1 MSQLDPVL
9 TTLSDMK
16 TIDRMVY
23 DVKTTNPFHDY
34 IVIATATNQ
43 RQLQATM
50 KRLKDLPV
58 DSTSTNHVEGANDS
72 DWVLVT
78 CGDTIV
84 HVFLKEEREYYH
96 LEKLWFD
103 LPHWTVADE
112 S

>member
-9 TTLSDMK
+9 NTLSDMK
-16 TIDRMVY
+16 TLDRIVF

-34 IVIATATNQ
+34 IVIATATNG

-58 DSTSTNHVEGANDS
+58 DPQNVNHVEGAHDS

-103 LPHWTVADE
+103 LPHWTVNDE